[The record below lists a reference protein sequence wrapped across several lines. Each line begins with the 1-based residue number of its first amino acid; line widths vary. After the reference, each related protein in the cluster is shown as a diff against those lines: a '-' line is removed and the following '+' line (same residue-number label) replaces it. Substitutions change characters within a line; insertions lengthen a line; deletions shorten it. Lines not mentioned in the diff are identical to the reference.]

1 MGRRWHQTS
10 RRIYIF
16 YGKGNDNHELGK
28 GFSYIRESKRII
40 SAVKRVEFVSGRM
53 SYITRVQRGHWC
65 DITLLILHVQK
76 TAQ

>member
-1 MGRRWHQTS
+1 VALNPQANIHFLWQ
-10 RRIYIF
+10 
-16 YGKGNDNHELGK
+16 GNDNHGLGK

-53 SYITRVQRGHWC
+53 SYIIRILRGRWC
-65 DITLLILHVQK
+65 DITVLILHVQK